1 MCAAADF
8 DACGV
13 TSPEASERWTLTS
26 DSYTRDARYIDGD
39 YARDGRARSIGP
51 GFATVLVLSFV
62 STALLLIFALV
73 YFAGS
78 SARIA
83 SDYTTVAAPANRA
96 LTAEVDGYAHNRNGH
111 LAAARSDLMREV
123 RTVGSFD
130 GLLKTVT
137 FPSAA
142 ATAAGALT
150 QADQK
155 LAKLIGLQARAPLLR
170 KMRSFDR
177 RVEAAAAVVKTK
189 AGLIRRALGLP
200 PSSEALF

>member
-1 MCAAADF
+1 M
-8 DACGV
+8 
-13 TSPEASERWTLTS
+13 TS
-26 DSYTRDARYIDGD
+26 DSYTRERRSTRGD
-39 YARDGRARSIGP
+39 YTRDGRAWSIGP
-51 GFATVLVLSFV
+51 GFAIVLVLSFV
-62 STALLLIFALV
+62 ATALLLIFALV

-83 SDYTTVAAPANRA
+83 SDYTFVASPANRA
-96 LTAEVDGYAHNRNGH
+96 LTAEVDGYAHNRRGD

-123 RTVGSFD
+123 KTVGSFD
-130 GLLKTVT
+130 DQLGTVS

-155 LAKLIGLQARAPLLR
+155 LAKLIGLQARAPSLR

-177 RVEAAAAVVKTK
+177 RVETAAAVVKSQV
-189 AGLIRRALGLP
+189 GLIRRALGLP
-200 PSSEALF
+200 PSSGPLF

>member
-1 MCAAADF
+1 M
-8 DACGV
+8 
-13 TSPEASERWTLTS
+13 TS
-26 DSYTRDARYIDGD
+26 DSYTRDGRITRGD
-39 YARDGRARSIGP
+39 YAKGGRLRSIGP
-51 GFATVLVLSFV
+51 GFAMVLVLSSV
-62 STALLLIFALV
+62 ATALLLIFVLV

-83 SDYTTVAAPANRA
+83 SDYTTIASPADRA
-96 LTAEVDGYAHNRNGH
+96 LTAEVDGYAHNRRRD

-123 RTVGSFD
+123 KTVGSFD
-130 GLLKTVT
+130 DHLGTVS
-137 FPSAA
+137 FPLAA

-150 QADQK
+150 QADEK
-155 LAKLIGLQARAPLLR
+155 LANLVGLQARAPLLR

-200 PSSEALF
+200 PSSGALF